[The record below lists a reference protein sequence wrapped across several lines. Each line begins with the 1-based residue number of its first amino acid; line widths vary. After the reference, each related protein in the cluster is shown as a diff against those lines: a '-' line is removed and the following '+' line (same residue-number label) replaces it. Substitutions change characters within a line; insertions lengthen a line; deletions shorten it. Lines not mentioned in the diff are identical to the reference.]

1 MREAAAAAFRRAPRG
16 AGEAPVPGTA
26 RSRPLPPAELAR
38 RVGAAAGGG
47 AAAPGTKTP
56 PGRTTYFRGRPRRS
70 GGAAGAQTRSAL
82 PAPLPGAAKRST
94 CRKTNKIKTK
104 LKQHRKGKAAR
115 RGEKPRARRWALEGG
130 PRTANTAPPR
140 GLGAAAPSGGWRGG
154 RSGRRAAGSERRA
167 AAAPPGTPTP
177 APAG

>member
-1 MREAAAAAFRRAPRG
+1 MREARRRRRRPLSAEHRV
-16 AGEAPVPGTA
+16 ARRKRQSRARPVPA
-26 RSRPLPPAELAR
+26 RLRPVELAR
-38 RVGAAAGGG
+38 RVGAAAGRG
-47 AAAPGTKTP
+47 AAALQREQRPP

-70 GGAAGAQTRSAL
+70 GGVAGAQTRSAL

-94 CRKTNKIKTK
+94 CRKMNKIKTK

-115 RGEKPRARRWALEGG
+115 MGEKPQARRWALEGG

-154 RSGRRAAGSERRA
+154 GGR
-167 AAAPPGTPTP
+167 
-177 APAG
+177 